1 LTHRTGGFL
10 SKENAVDKRESKRVI
25 IRLGCWLVGSDEA
38 LGCGAYEISDTGVR
52 VMCSN
57 PPPPGRTVRLEF
69 FTPFSAGAVTV
80 QAEVIW
86 STLEPEGVMG
96 LRFLGVD
103 DGTRSVLKELMGFQ
117 QQQEQQ

>member
-1 LTHRTGGFL
+1 V
-10 SKENAVDKRESKRVI
+10 EKRVSKRITV
-25 IRLGCWLVGSDEA
+25 RLGCWLVGSDEA
-38 LGCGAYEISDTGVR
+38 LCCGAYEISDTGVR

-86 STLEPEGVMG
+86 SEFEPEGAMG
-96 LRFLGVD
+96 LRFLDMD
-103 DGTRSVLKELMGFQ
+103 DGTRSVLKDLMVLRKQ
-117 QQQEQQ
+117 RNP

>member
-1 LTHRTGGFL
+1 LSLKARGFPV
-10 SKENAVDKRESKRVI
+10 KEYGVEKRESKRSI

-38 LGCGAYEISDTGVR
+38 LCCGAYEISDTGVR

-57 PPPPGRTVRLEF
+57 PPPPGRTVKLEF

-96 LRFLGVD
+96 LRFLGMD
-103 DGTRSVLKELMGFQ
+103 DGTRSVLKELMELQ
-117 QQQEQQ
+117 KHQRH